1 MSRRVATRHEQS
13 DPGPLPLELM
23 RRVTQIQLRT
33 HRMVNDVLSGAY
45 RSSFRGSGIEFEE
58 VRRYQPGDDVRSIDW
73 NRTAKMNE
81 AFVKTYV
88 EERELIL
95 ALLVD
100 TSPSMDFG
108 SRELSKREVAA
119 SLAALLAFV
128 ALRQQDRVGLT
139 LFGEHPGLHLP
150 PRKGAGAV
158 SRLVREVIAA
168 PPSAGR
174 TDFRALLEQQERTLR
189 RRSLV
194 VLMSD
199 FLEPSDAP
207 QGRDWVEVLA
217 RLARRHD
224 VIAVRVWDPF
234 EEQLPGAGLV
244 RLAELESGARQEL
257 DTRSERVRSAWE
269 TEARARRERLA
280 ADLAR
285 ARTDLVEV
293 STVGDLAEPLVRFFR
308 RRARRMGGPA

>member
-1 MSRRVATRHEQS
+1 MQRDEDSNGT
-13 DPGPLPLELM
+13 LPADLM
-23 RRVTQIQLRT
+23 RRVAQIQLRT

-73 NRTAKMNE
+73 NRTAKMGE

-88 EERELIL
+88 EERQLIL

-108 SRELSKREVAA
+108 SRALSKREVAA

-139 LFGEHPGLHLP
+139 LFGEGPGLHLP

-158 SRLVREVIAA
+158 ARVVREVIAA
-168 PPSAGR
+168 HPSAGR
-174 TDFRALLEQQERTLR
+174 TNFRALLEQQERTLR

-199 FLEPSDAP
+199 FLEPGGARAE
-207 QGRDWVEVLA
+207 RDWIRVLA

-224 VIAVRVWDPF
+224 VVAVRIFDPF
-234 EEQLPGAGLV
+234 EEDLPPAGLIRMRDV
-244 RLAELESGARQEL
+244 ESGADVEL
-257 DTRSERVRSAWE
+257 DTRAARVRSE
-269 TEARARRERLA
+269 
-280 ADLAR
+280 
-285 ARTDLVEV
+285 LVEV
-293 STVGDLAEPLVRFFR
+293 STAGDLAEPLIRFFKRRVR
-308 RRARRMGGPA
+308 RREGPA

>member
-1 MSRRVATRHEQS
+1 MQRDDQANGS
-13 DPGPLPLELM
+13 LPPDLM
-23 RRVTQIQLRT
+23 RRVAQIQLRT

-58 VRRYQPGDDVRSIDW
+58 VRRYQPGDDARSIDW
-73 NRTAKMNE
+73 SRTAKMGE

-88 EERELIL
+88 EERQLIL

-119 SLAALLAFV
+119 SLAALLAVV

-139 LFGEHPGLHLP
+139 LFGEGPGLHLP

-158 SRLVREVIAA
+158 ARVVREVLAA
-168 PPSAGR
+168 RPSEGR
-174 TDFRALLEQQERTLR
+174 TNFRTLLEQQERTLR
-189 RRSLV
+189 RRSLI

-199 FLEPSDAP
+199 FLEPEGPAAE
-207 QGRDWVEVLA
+207 RDWIRVLA
-217 RLARRHD
+217 RLQRRHD
-224 VIAVRVWDPF
+224 VVAVRVFDPF
-234 EEQLPGAGLV
+234 EEDLPSAGLV
-244 RLAELESGARQEL
+244 RLRDLESGADVEL
-257 DTRSERVRSAWE
+257 DTRAARVRSTWNE
-269 TEARARRERLA
+269 SARARRAGLI

-285 ARTDLVEV
+285 ARTELVEV
-293 STVGDLAEPLVRFFR
+293 STAGDLAEPLIRFFR
-308 RRARRMGGPA
+308 RRVRRQGGPA

>member
-1 MSRRVATRHEQS
+1 VATRHEEREQA
-13 DPGPLPLELM
+13 DPGPLPEELM

-139 LFGEHPGLHLP
+139 LFGERPGLHLP

-158 SRLVREVIAA
+158 ARLVREVIAA

-174 TDFRALLEQQERTLR
+174 TDFRAMLEQQERTLR

-199 FLEPSDAP
+199 FLEPVDEP
-207 QGRDWVEVLA
+207 QEREWVEVLA

-224 VIAVRVWDPF
+224 VIAVRVYDPF
-234 EEQLPGAGLV
+234 EEQLPPAGLV
-244 RLAELESGARQEL
+244 KLADLESGAEREL
-257 DTRSERVRSAWE
+257 DTRSARVREAWGA
-269 TEARARRERLA
+269 EAHARRERLA

-285 ARTDLVEV
+285 ARAELVEV
-293 STVGDLAEPLVRFFR
+293 STAGDLAEPLVRFFR
-308 RRARRMGGPA
+308 RRARRQGGPA

>member
-1 MSRRVATRHEQS
+1 MQRDEESN
-13 DPGPLPLELM
+13 GLPVDLM
-23 RRVTQIQLRT
+23 RRVAQIQLRT

-73 NRTAKMNE
+73 NRTAKMGE

-139 LFGEHPGLHLP
+139 LFGEGPGLHLP

-158 SRLVREVIAA
+158 ARVVREVIAA
-168 PPSAGR
+168 RPSAGR

-199 FLEPSDAP
+199 FLEPDGA
-207 QGRDWVEVLA
+207 GAERDWIHVLA

-224 VIAVRVWDPF
+224 VVAVRIVDPF
-234 EEQLPGAGLV
+234 EEDLPEAGLV
-244 RLAELESGARQEL
+244 RLRDLESGADVEL
-257 DTRSERVRSAWE
+257 DSRTARVRSAWSE
-269 TEARARRERLA
+269 AARARRA
-280 ADLAR
+280 ALTSDLAR
-285 ARTDLVEV
+285 ARTELVEV
-293 STVGDLAEPLVRFFR
+293 STAGDLAEPLIRFFR
-308 RRARRMGGPA
+308 RRARRQGGPA